1 MLRTLLAAALS
12 VLPRGDVLT
21 PASLAPGLPFLEVP
35 LVAPDG
41 RLVPAH
47 LELAGGLGPR
57 SESYVGTLVGEP
69 GSVVVLSTAGG
80 ALVGSVDSDEGRFRV
95 RGPRGG
101 PLSMTPVDDTD
112 RPGRQPVRVDLPSSA
127 RVASGRDDGSEI
139 DLLVVFTAKA
149 RVSAGGTDTMRALVQ
164 LGVTRANLALRRSLA
179 GTRIRLVQ
187 VAEIDYD
194 EAGDLEGDLELLQRE
209 LDGAADEVHAMR
221 DAHGAD
227 LVQLIV
233 DEGGGCGIA
242 YQMTSRSA
250 AFAPW
255 AFSVV
260 DRGCV
265 DAGFGVAHELAHNL
279 GCDHAPEDAPAG
291 GAFDFSRGYKD
302 FAADFR
308 TIMAY
313 GPGTRIGRFSNPS
326 LRYRG
331 QPLGTE
337 GTDNAR
343 TIRAVRRTVAGFR
356 DGLPR
361 PRLRRV
367 PSDEPPRGVR
377 FEWSIDG
384 DDVVEW
390 WLVLGSTRGGR
401 DVFDSGS
408 LGAARRL
415 ELPASV
421 VRRGAYARLWYRRG
435 ELWLHE
441 DVPLAGR

>member
-1 MLRTLLAAALS
+1 MLQTLLAAALAL
-12 VLPRGDVLT
+12 LPRGDVLT
-21 PASLAPGLPFLEVP
+21 PASLAPGLVVP
-35 LVAPDG
+35 LVDPEG
-41 RLVPAH
+41 RVLAAH

-57 SESYVGTLVGEP
+57 SETYVGSLTGEP
-69 GSVVVLSTAGG
+69 DSVVVLSTAGG
-80 ALVGSVDSDEGRFRV
+80 ALRGSVDSEAGRFRV
-95 RGPRGG
+95 QGPRGG
-101 PLSMTPVDDTD
+101 PYVMASVDDTD
-112 RPGRQPVRVDLPSSA
+112 RPGRQPVLVDLPA
-127 RVASGRDDGSEI
+127 TERAGTGRDDGSEI
-139 DLLVVFTAKA
+139 DLLVVFTPKA
-149 RVSAGGTDTMRALVQ
+149 RVAAGGTDAIRALVQ
-164 LGVTRANLALRRSLA
+164 LGVTQANVALERSLA

-187 VAEIDYD
+187 AAEIDYE
-194 EAGDLEGDLELLQRE
+194 EAGDLDGDLELLQRE

-227 LVQLIV
+227 LVQLVV

-260 DRGCV
+260 DLGCV
-265 DAGFGVAHELAHNL
+265 DAGYGVAHELAHNL
-279 GCDHAPEDAPAG
+279 GCDHAPEDAPTG

-302 FAADFR
+302 FAAGFR

-313 GPGTRIGRFSNPS
+313 GPGERIGRFSSPR

-343 TIRAVRRTVAGFR
+343 SIRAVRRTVAGFR

-361 PRLRRV
+361 PTLA
-367 PSDEPPRGVR
+367 SEASGGGVS

-390 WLVLGSTRGGR
+390 WLVLGTTRGGR

-408 LGAARRL
+408 LGGSRRL
-415 ELPASV
+415 VVPASV
-421 VRRGAYARLWYRRG
+421 VRRGAHARLWYRRG